1 MFFRRFLPGEE
12 FEDDP
17 MLVDFN
23 RMDRERQN
31 PPEELQSTYYAADIT
46 VKDFSPFLLDLVEFT
61 DEEGYGKFLDMHA
74 LHDLF
79 LNLKHM
85 EVFSSLSL
93 SLCMYFLVSS
103 NIRK

>member
-1 MFFRRFLPGEE
+1 
-12 FEDDP
+12 

-31 PPEELQSTYYAADIT
+31 PPEELQSTYNVTDST
-46 VKDFSPFLLDLVEFT
+46 VKESSPFLLDLVEFT

-85 EVFSSLSL
+85 EVYSSVSVCVCAYVLPSL
-93 SLCMYFLVSS
+93 L
-103 NIRK
+103 

>member
-1 MFFRRFLPGEE
+1 
-12 FEDDP
+12 

-31 PPEELQSTYYAADIT
+31 PPEELQSTYN
-46 VKDFSPFLLDLVEFT
+46 VKDIIVKDSSPFLLDLVEFT

-85 EVFSSLSL
+85 EVYSSVSLSL
-93 SLCMYFLVSS
+93 YVYVLPCLL
-103 NIRK
+103 

>member
-1 MFFRRFLPGEE
+1 
-12 FEDDP
+12 

-31 PPEELQSTYYAADIT
+31 PPEELQSTYNVTDST
-46 VKDFSPFLLDLVEFT
+46 VKEPSSFLLDLVEFT

-85 EVFSSLSL
+85 EVYSSV
-93 SLCMYFLVSS
+93 SLCVCECAYVLPSLL
-103 NIRK
+103 

>member
-1 MFFRRFLPGEE
+1 
-12 FEDDP
+12 

-31 PPEELQSTYYAADIT
+31 PPEELQSTYYVTNTT
-46 VKDFSPFLLDLVEFT
+46 VKDSSPFLLDLVEFT

-85 EVFSSLSL
+85 EVYIPV
-93 SLCMYFLVSS
+93 SLCVCMYLLVSS